1 MAQQIT
7 DAEIEERTHLLELV
21 KISTEVFSR
30 QQYERLKELSN
41 KMFASAG
48 SPHIAKE
55 NTKHMAQQT
64 EQMTSVEW
72 LENNMPDIS
81 HYVPMKVT
89 LELHAKFQEAERMH
103 EMQIIDAYKHG
114 QKNEFSHVMVGKI
127 LITGE
132 EYYEQ
137 TFTTQAQ

>member
-55 NTKHMAQQT
+55 NTKHMAQET
-64 EQMTSVEW
+64 ALKW
-72 LENNMPDIS
+72 LYEIMF
-81 HYVPMKVT
+81 VKKGT
-89 LELHAKFQEAERMH
+89 
-103 EMQIIDAYKHG
+103 
-114 QKNEFSHVMVGKI
+114 
-127 LITGE
+127 ITFE
-132 EYYEQ
+132 EYQHALEMNKHQHGDTWNSAIKAHDDRGHVHARSLVDFDEYFMD
-137 TFTTQAQ
+137 TFKK